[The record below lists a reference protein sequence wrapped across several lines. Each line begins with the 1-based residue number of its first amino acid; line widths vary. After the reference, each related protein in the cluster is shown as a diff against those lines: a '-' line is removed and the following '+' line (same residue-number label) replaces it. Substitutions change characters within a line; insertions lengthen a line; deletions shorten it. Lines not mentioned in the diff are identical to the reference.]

1 MWNRQLWDVDSQE
14 VIKQV
19 KPILN
24 ATGSGGRQA
33 EWTQSL
39 DIIDGQQGI
48 KLAVMLT
55 PSTMTPG
62 SVSRSDAVIE
72 SVTPDEGFY
81 FGA

>member
-14 VIKQV
+14 VIKQA
-19 KPILN
+19 KPIPN

-33 EWTQSL
+33 EW
-39 DIIDGQQGI
+39 DIIDGQQGMI
-48 KLAVMLT
+48 AVMLT
-55 PSTMTPG
+55 HSTMTPG

-81 FGA
+81 FGT